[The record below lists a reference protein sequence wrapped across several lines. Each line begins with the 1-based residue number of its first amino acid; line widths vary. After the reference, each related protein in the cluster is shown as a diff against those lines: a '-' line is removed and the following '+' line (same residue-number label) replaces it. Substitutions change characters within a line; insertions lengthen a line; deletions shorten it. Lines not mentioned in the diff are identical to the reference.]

1 MSFSQKLG
9 QFFSNRSE
17 TNDKHWNESLQTRY
31 YKTTKDK
38 AMSTVENV
46 LGNTQRFEVNFISKD
61 HGEINIGIKKGKKA
75 FIIATI
81 VMVKPY
87 QTAIDFTVTTES
99 IIPIDFGYS
108 RKVISELYEQI
119 NKELTLIK

>member
-1 MSFSQKLG
+1 MSFSQQVA
-9 QFFSNRSE
+9 QFFNNRSE
-17 TNDKHWNESLQTRY
+17 TTDKHWNESLQTRY

-38 AMSTVENV
+38 AMTTFENY
-46 LGNTQRFEVNFISKD
+46 LKNSDHFKMNSISKD
-61 HGEINIGIKKGKKA
+61 HGEINIGVKKGKKA

-87 QTAIDFTVTTES
+87 KTAIDFTVTTES

-108 RKVISELYEQI
+108 RKIISELYSRI
-119 NKELTLIK
+119 NRELTLIK